1 MPTAILET
9 QPHSTEAEQTVIG
22 ALLLDPEAIFKIDAK
37 LAPSDFYVRFG
48 KNLVISRR
56 FQRRAPTQG

>member
-37 LAPSDFYVRFG
+37 LAPSDLYDPVYR
-48 KNLVISRR
+48 NIYAAVSECRR
-56 FQRRAPTQG
+56 HTPRL